1 VSVLTYFK
9 QEEAQN
15 IYAYFYMPDIISDK
29 LIHVDMTFDY
39 RYYKAGFPDVWNEY
53 PLDIQKASVSLDY
66 DETTLT
72 TPEWKKDLYVVTPIA
87 MTIGAMIPVVR
98 WPVLIIGSSL
108 LAANYASTELNI
120 LQKEISEIESITP
133 SIDLKNEVEASY
145 ERMTSNPVVI
155 DTTAN
160 KLYKLHIGQFDDRNK
175 VEIMEDSENVTN
187 IVYEVY
193 GQRIT
198 LEEDYIQD
206 QFDRDKNLVEGDDPS
221 ILPDFGGGILTYVI
235 LFLGI
240 MALINILPRLDKFL
254 NSIFKIISNPKKLL
268 ALVFIVIIL
277 LVILKIV

>member
-1 VSVLTYFK
+1 
-9 QEEAQN
+9 
-15 IYAYFYMPDIISDK
+15 
-29 LIHVDMTFDY
+29 
-39 RYYKAGFPDVWNEY
+39 
-53 PLDIQKASVSLDY
+53 
-66 DETTLT
+66 
-72 TPEWKKDLYVVTPIA
+72 

-98 WPVLIIGSSL
+98 WPVLIIGSGL

-133 SIDLKNEVEASY
+133 SLDLKNEVESSY
-145 ERMTSNPVVI
+145 QRMTGNPVRI
-155 DTTAN
+155 NTASN
-160 KLYKLHIGQFDDRNK
+160 KLYKLHIGQFDEKNK
-175 VEIMEDSENVTN
+175 VEIMENSENVTN

-206 QFDRDKNLVEGDDPS
+206 QFDRDDNLGEGDDPS